1 MNAVTTLSAAAL
13 LSGQVVLFERAAG
26 TAVSSVC
33 INLLKA
39 RSKSARCTPPLS
51 SQLHK
56 CAKYFFLLTFEFFS
70 LQPLISY

>member
-1 MNAVTTLSAAAL
+1 MNAVTTFSAAAL

-39 RSKSARCTPPLS
+39 RSKSACCTPSLS
-51 SQLHK
+51 SQLH
-56 CAKYFFLLTFEFFS
+56 
-70 LQPLISY
+70 